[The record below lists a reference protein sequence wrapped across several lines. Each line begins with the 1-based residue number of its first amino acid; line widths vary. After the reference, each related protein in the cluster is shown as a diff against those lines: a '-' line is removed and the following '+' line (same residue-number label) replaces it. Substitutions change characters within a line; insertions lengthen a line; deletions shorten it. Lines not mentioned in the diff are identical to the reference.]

1 MEKIKVLFVCLGN
14 ICRSPMAEAIFTHK
28 VAAKGIAMFFEAD
41 SAGTANYHVGKKA
54 DSRTISTVERMGLS
68 ITHAARQ
75 VSKPDL
81 SYYNYILAMDTE
93 NRKILHRLAEADQ
106 SLEERIYLMRDF
118 EPTAQSQI
126 KNNES
131 QSYTNAESHT
141 DQPHRSLTSN
151 LSVPDP
157 YYGGES
163 GFQEVYD
170 ILDRSI
176 ENLLDFIIGEHK
188 LQSYVR

>member
-1 MEKIKVLFVCLGN
+1 MEKIKILFVCLGN
-14 ICRSPMAEAIFTHK
+14 ICRSPMAEAIFNHK
-28 VAAKGIAMFFEAD
+28 VAEKGLAKYFEAD
-41 SAGTANYHVGKKA
+41 SAGTANYHIGKKA
-54 DSRTISTVERMGLS
+54 DSRTISTLKRMGIL

-81 SYYNYILAMDTE
+81 SYYHYILGMDTE

-106 SLEERIYLMRDF
+106 ALEGRIYLMRDF
-118 EPTAQSQI
+118 EPAT
-126 KNNES
+126 
-131 QSYTNAESHT
+131 
-141 DQPHRSLTSN
+141 QPHDTANKKQEYMNQNIQKNPLRSPFSSN

-176 ENLLDFIIGEHK
+176 ENLIDFISREHK